1 MAKKIMW
8 VWTITKTVQKQ
19 SGYLLSG
26 CVEFDSS
33 RGSVDVD
40 DRAYW
45 EINSDLST
53 WTSAWTTLGA
63 AKRQAATMM
72 DRSRVKWDES
82 ADETGDLTWVARI
95 ESGITSSDM
104 VDRTSE

>member
-26 CVEFDSS
+26 HVEFDSS

-40 DRAYW
+40 
-45 EINSDLST
+45 DLST

-95 ESGITSSDM
+95 ESGITSSDL
-104 VDRTSE
+104 VDRASE

>member
-1 MAKKIMW
+1 
-8 VWTITKTVQKQ
+8 
-19 SGYLLSG
+19 
-26 CVEFDSS
+26 
-33 RGSVDVD
+33 
-40 DRAYW
+40 
-45 EINSDLST
+45 
-53 WTSAWTTLGA
+53 
-63 AKRQAATMM
+63 M

>member
-26 CVEFDSS
+26 YVEFDSS
-33 RGSVDVD
+33 RGSVYFD
-40 DRAYW
+40 D
-45 EINSDLST
+45 LPT

-95 ESGITSSDM
+95 ESGITSSDL

>member
-63 AKRQAATMM
+63 DDGPVPCQVGRERGR
-72 DRSRVKWDES
+72 D
-82 ADETGDLTWVARI
+82 G
-95 ESGITSSDM
+95 
-104 VDRTSE
+104 

>member
-26 CVEFDSS
+26 YVEFDSS

-40 DRAYW
+40 
-45 EINSDLST
+45 DLST

-82 ADETGDLTWVARI
+82 ADDTGDLTWVARI
-95 ESGITSSDM
+95 ESGITSSDL